1 MRTSIVKNRSFVLLS
16 VRVRILTILEQ
27 FRSLHLF
34 CAVSLYIINMEEGN
48 VDPFLIEQV
57 QLLAASDISKEDL
70 TDSIAY
76 FKGKYFYKDYIFIKI
91 L

>member
-1 MRTSIVKNRSFVLLS
+1 
-16 VRVRILTILEQ
+16 
-27 FRSLHLF
+27 
-34 CAVSLYIINMEEGN
+34 MEERN
-48 VDPFLIEQV
+48 LEPFLIEQV
-57 QLLAASDISKEDL
+57 QILAASDISKEDL